1 MPFSDPKYLIV
12 SCELTTLHRFQAVL
26 PLPELG
32 YLYGVHGAEERT
44 NQFLVAQ
51 NVRCKLYQPNAT
63 VACTH

>member
-1 MPFSDPKYLIV
+1 MPFLDPKYLIV

-32 YLYGVHGAEERT
+32 YLYGVHRAERI

-51 NVRCKLYQPNAT
+51 NVRCKLYQPDTT
-63 VACTH
+63 VAFTH